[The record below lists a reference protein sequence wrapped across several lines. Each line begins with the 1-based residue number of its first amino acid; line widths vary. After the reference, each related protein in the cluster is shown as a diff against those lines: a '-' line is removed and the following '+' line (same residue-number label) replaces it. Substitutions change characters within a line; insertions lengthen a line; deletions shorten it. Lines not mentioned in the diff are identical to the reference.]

1 MRAKEI
7 PGMVA
12 LGGGVYVRP
21 EEIVCI
27 IAYRHPIPVPS
38 RDNVIDTTPRGKARL
53 RVHIRNGPVIF
64 LAITPRTLIAKLR
77 GEAPAKKRIDQEDW
91 RASINRQ
98 RARAMS
104 IKADDEDA
112 LA

>member
-12 LGGGVYVRP
+12 LGSGVYVRP

-27 IAYRHPIPVPS
+27 VAYRHPIPVPS
-38 RDNVIDTTPRGKARL
+38 RDNVIDATPKGKARL

-64 LAITPRTLIAKLR
+64 LAITSRTMIAKLR
-77 GEAPAKKRIDQEDW
+77 GETPAKKKIDPEKW
-91 RASINRQ
+91 RAATNRR
-98 RARAMS
+98 RARLMS
-104 IKADDEDA
+104 IPADDEGA